1 MKKNLH
7 ILSLGCPKA
16 RVDTE
21 VMLGLLRNNGWTLTP
36 DPARADAIVIN
47 TCAFL
52 QASIEESIDEILAYA
67 DYKKEG
73 RCKKLV
79 VTGCLPS
86 RFAGEADEL
95 RASLPEVDAFLTT
108 RRLNEIVRAV
118 DGVFPDPDRDYFLD
132 RRLAG
137 KQSYAYLKVSEGC
150 NRRCSFCT
158 IPSIRGAQVS
168 RPIASLI
175 REAEGLAASGVREI
189 VLVAQEL
196 TGYGTD
202 IGLKDGIIQVID
214 ALEKIDGIEWVR
226 MLYAYPWNFGDAL
239 LERVGQGKLLPYVD
253 IPLQHVSQ
261 HILNDMRRHVTR
273 EAQDRLLRRLREI
286 PGMVLRTS
294 LIAGYPGETE
304 EDVGELIDWIRDI
317 RFDRLGVFV
326 YSAEPGTPAGDRPD
340 QVPEEVRAA
349 RRDRIMAAQQEIS
362 ASMMQDLVGQRLRV
376 LVDGYSPEHELV
388 LQGRYFGQAPEVDGQ
403 VYLSYENCDCDMAQT
418 GEFVEVE
425 IAEATE
431 YDLVGNVIDPA
442 SEEA

>member
-21 VMLGLLRNNGWTLTP
+21 VMLGLLRKRGWNLTP

-52 QASIEESIDEILAYA
+52 QDSIEESIDEILAYA
-67 DYKKEG
+67 DYKQG

-86 RFAGEADEL
+86 RFESDMADL
-95 RASLPEVDAFLTT
+95 RESLPEVDAFLTT
-108 RRLNEIVRAV
+108 RQLDAIVQAV
-118 DGVFPDPDRDYFLD
+118 DAVHPDPDVDYFLA
-132 RRLAG
+132 RELAS

-158 IPSIRGAQVS
+158 IPSIRGKQVS
-168 RPIASLI
+168 RPLDSLI

-196 TGYGTD
+196 TGYGSD
-202 IGLKDGIIQVID
+202 LGMKDGIIQVID

-226 MLYAYPWNFGDAL
+226 LLYAYPWNFSDAL
-239 LERVGQGKLLPYVD
+239 LERVGTGKVVPYVD

-261 HILNDMRRHVTR
+261 HILDDMRRHVTR
-273 EAQDRLLRRLREI
+273 EEQDRLLRRLREI

-304 EDVGELIDWIRDI
+304 ADVDELIDWIRDI

-326 YSAEPGTPAGDRPD
+326 YSAEQGTPAGDRPD
-340 QVPEEVRAA
+340 QLPLEVRVE

-362 ASMMQDLVGQRLRV
+362 ASMMADLVGSHLRV

-388 LQGRYFGQAPEVDGQ
+388 LTGRYYGQAPEVDGQ
-403 VYLSYENCDCDMAQT
+403 VFLSYENCDCDMAEV
-418 GEFVEVE
+418 GDFVDVEVTD
-425 IAEATE
+425 ATE
-431 YDLVGNVIDPA
+431 YDLVGNVLDP
-442 SEEA
+442 ETM